1 MPKFNSGNTDV
12 APFQALFIA
21 NELVSTAI
29 TLSEWLDFPVSP
41 VRHGL
46 RSMVGYGRRSGSSP
60 RYSSTPGP

>member
-29 TLSEWLDFPVSP
+29 TLRGVVGLPCFSCQAWAEV
-41 VRHGL
+41 HGG
-46 RSMVGYGRRSGSSP
+46 VW
-60 RYSSTPGP
+60 